1 MRLPA
6 HLCITKRT
14 IEWTCGTRVLLCLSG
29 IWVIEVL
36 FSLCVEVYICL
47 CFGIIVL
54 TLKRKTFVQFVLR
67 IDRVTRY
74 QSMETL
80 LTLLRR
86 VSPSVRTPLSVHPL
100 GRIFKKID
108 QCTSCR
114 VGTLCTHASKY
125 KLYHKDAAQS
135 FEDTHAYD
143 SLCLWSPT
151 SACVNPCAHTHISRR
166 EKCTC
171 RKTITVTQPPAST
184 Q

>member
-1 MRLPA
+1 MSQR
-6 HLCITKRT
+6 HLGYRSP
-14 IEWTCGTRVLLCLSG
+14 LLIMCRS
-29 IWVIEVL
+29 IYL
-36 FSLCVEVYICL
+36 FVFRHYRFNSKTQNIRAICPPY
-47 CFGIIVL
+47 C
-54 TLKRKTFVQFVLR
+54 
-67 IDRVTRY
+67 
-74 QSMETL
+74 
-80 LTLLRR
+80 
-86 VSPSVRTPLSVHPL
+86 PPLSVHPL

-114 VGTLCTHASKY
+114 VSTLCTHASKY